1 MKKDSLRKK
10 KNQLDSYIK
19 YSSLAF
25 QMGATIALFSWIG
38 LELDEWQNTKQ
49 PYYTVAFS
57 LSGVFLSLYL
67 VITGLVNKKNDE

>member
-1 MKKDSLRKK
+1 MKKDNRRKK

-25 QMGATIALFSWIG
+25 QMGATIALFSWLG
-38 LELDEWQNTKQ
+38 TSLDEWQGTKQ

-67 VITGLVNKKNDE
+67 VIKRLIGKKKD

>member
-1 MKKDSLRKK
+1 MKKDNLRKK

-25 QMGATIALFSWIG
+25 QMGATIALFSWLG
-38 LELDEWQNTKQ
+38 ASLDEWQETKQ

-67 VITGLVNKKNDE
+67 VIKGLTGKKKD